1 MDQWTSDPNA
11 DPNANPNAE
20 TQPENDQTNSAEND
34 LTASAGDAPEAGY
47 EQPAE
52 SDHPIGEEMA
62 ESAGG
67 PFTGHSQPIGDPSV
81 VEGDASAD
89 AGAASDET
97 MDEMASETPPSA
109 SVDAPTDG
117 EAYSESGLRIE
128 VDLAEGD
135 LTIVGGAEQ
144 VTVNAPR
151 WSPQFDATEYD
162 DGMRFNRLPDGAELR
177 TPHGVVVI
185 VRDVEGDLR
194 CERLDGELRVNRAQ
208 GDVRVEDVAV
218 AHLNWIAGDLTADH
232 VGDLVG
238 EGIGGDAKLANVQ
251 QPATLGG
258 IGGDLEARRCG
269 GLTITESVGGDI
281 EIERC
286 EFITVTGPVGG
297 DIEIR
302 RAPGSARL
310 THVGGDLDLNDV
322 RDVNVGSI
330 GGDLE
335 MDGVAGQVTCGTVGG
350 DVEMVNTFGAVSIG
364 AIGGDLRV
372 ERAPG
377 GVVVSRTGGDALLDT
392 LLRPEAKYVI
402 NAGSDITLRV
412 RGEVNARFVAQ
423 SFGGEIRTRLP
434 LTVEKGR
441 RRNLVGALG
450 TGSATVTLQSGGDIM
465 IVAADGQRGDYRMS
479 DDYGNQGDPNNPDD
493 QGGDARAHT
502 FEGAVAGRKF
512 RVRVENGPGRAGFQF
527 KGPYTPEDEERAREF
542 RLDWERGRGAH
553 ASGQY
558 GEQLNDLRE
567 QAETLARRAGEEA
580 RKYADM
586 ATKRARETDW
596 ESVGS
601 EIRSTIE
608 RAMADLED
616 AFGRVRREWEP
627 RGGAGGA
634 GPSSSGGP
642 AGRPG
647 ASGPQRVR
655 IEHDEPQTDA
665 YGAGYGATGAA
676 EPQDR
681 DALRRQTLEDLRNG
695 RITLDDA
702 ERRLNDLR

>member
-1 MDQWTSDPNA
+1 VEESNVMDQWT
-11 DPNANPNAE
+11 
-20 TQPENDQTNSAEND
+20 PEPIEPKPETNSASSPD
-34 LTASAGDAPEAGY
+34 ASPEAGY

-52 SDHPIGEEMA
+52 SAHPIGDEMA

-67 PFTGHSQPIGDPSV
+67 PFTGHPQPIGNPDV
-81 VEGDASAD
+81 EEGDTANESATTPNETEGQSAMQSEAQPDSGAEGAS
-89 AGAASDET
+89 
-97 MDEMASETPPSA
+97 SA
-109 SVDAPTDG
+109 FT
-117 EAYSESGLRIE
+117 ESATTLRIE
-128 VDLAEGD
+128 IGVAEGD
-135 LTIVGGAEQ
+135 LTIIGGAER
-144 VTVNAPR
+144 VMVNTRHRDPE
-151 WSPQFDATEYD
+151 FDAVEYD
-162 DGMRFNRLPDGAELR
+162 DGVRFNRLPDDTELR
-177 TPHGVVVI
+177 TPHGVIVV
-185 VRDVEGDLR
+185 VREVEGDLH
-194 CERLDGELRVNRAQ
+194 CTRLDGELRVSRAQ
-208 GDVRVEDVAV
+208 GDARLEDVASARLDWV
-218 AHLNWIAGDLTADH
+218 AGDLTADH
-232 VGDLVG
+232 VGELHG
-238 EGIGGDAKLANVQ
+238 EDIGGDAWLANVHSVT
-251 QPATLGG
+251 TLARVGG
-258 IGGDLEARRCG
+258 ELEARRG
-269 GLTITESVGGDI
+269 GGVIITESVGGDV

-286 EFITVTGPVGG
+286 DFVTFDGPVGG
-297 DIEIR
+297 DIELR
-302 RAPGSARL
+302 RVPGSARMS
-310 THVGGDLDLNDV
+310 HVGGDLKLNDV
-322 RDVNVGSI
+322 RDVNVGAV

-335 MDGVAGQVTCGTVGG
+335 MEGVAGLVSCGTVGG
-350 DVEMVNTFGAVSIG
+350 DAEMTNTFGPVSIG

-377 GVVVSRTGGDALLDT
+377 GVTVARTGGDAMLDT
-392 LLRPEAKYVI
+392 LLRPEAKYII

-450 TGSATVTLQSGGDIM
+450 AGSATVTLQSGGDIT

-479 DDYGNQGDPNNPDD
+479 DDFDNQGNPGNPGD

-527 KGPYTPEDEERAREF
+527 KGPFTPEEEERAREF

-553 ASGQY
+553 ASGEY

-586 ATKRARETDW
+586 AAKRARETDW
-596 ESVGS
+596 ESVGG

-608 RAMADLED
+608 RAMADLEE
-616 AFGRVRREWEP
+616 AFSRWGRSGEP
-627 RGGAGGA
+627 RGSGPAG
-634 GPSSSGGP
+634 GGP

-647 ASGPQRVR
+647 NSGAQRVR
-655 IEHDEPQTDA
+655 IEHDDEPQE
-665 YGAGYGATGAA
+665 GAGYGAA
-676 EPQDR
+676 EPAQPQDR
-681 DALRRQTLEDLRNG
+681 DAMRRQALEDLRNG